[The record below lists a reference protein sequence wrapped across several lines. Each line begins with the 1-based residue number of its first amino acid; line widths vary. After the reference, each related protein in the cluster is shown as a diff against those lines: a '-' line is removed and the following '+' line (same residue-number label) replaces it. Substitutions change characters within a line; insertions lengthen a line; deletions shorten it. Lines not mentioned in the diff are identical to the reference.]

1 MLITRIRQ
9 GYFSLANKFVF
20 YGKGNGV
27 KVFIAISVAVFA
39 FSALFLK
46 VERCQKDSGG
56 DYSHLWFVSGLVLN
70 VDSSGDFT
78 MSVESEDP
86 YNDGS
91 DRLTILVD
99 SEHTR
104 YVSDSPVSEMCIRD
118 RRKDRYCWLCTLSC
132 NGAMC
137 IICEV

>member
-1 MLITRIRQ
+1 M
-9 GYFSLANKFVF
+9 ANKFGF
-20 YGKGNGV
+20 HGKGGGV

-46 VERCQKDSGG
+46 VERCQKDS
-56 DYSHLWFVSGLVLN
+56 HLWFVSGSVLN

-104 YVSDSPVSEMCIRD
+104 YVSDSPVSVGSKVKVGYFLDSRKRNTIRCSSVD
-118 RRKDRYCWLCTLSC
+118 VL
-132 NGAMC
+132 
-137 IICEV
+137 E

>member
-1 MLITRIRQ
+1 MAR
-9 GYFSLANKFVF
+9 G
-20 YGKGNGV
+20 GGV

-56 DYSHLWFVSGLVLN
+56 DYSHLWFVSGSVLN
-70 VDSSGDFT
+70 VGSSGDFT

-104 YVSDSPVSEMCIRD
+104 YVSDSPVSVGSKVKVGYFLDSRKRNTIRCSSVD
-118 RRKDRYCWLCTLSC
+118 VL
-132 NGAMC
+132 
-137 IICEV
+137 E

>member
-9 GYFSLANKFVF
+9 GYFSLANKFGF
-20 YGKGNGV
+20 HGKVGGV

-56 DYSHLWFVSGLVLN
+56 DYSHLWFVSGSVLN

-91 DRLTILVD
+91 DRLTEYL
-99 SEHTR
+99 
-104 YVSDSPVSEMCIRD
+104 
-118 RRKDRYCWLCTLSC
+118 L
-132 NGAMC
+132 A
-137 IICEV
+137 

>member
-20 YGKGNGV
+20 HGKGSGV

-56 DYSHLWFVSGLVLN
+56 DYSHLWFVSLIV
-70 VDSSGDFT
+70 
-78 MSVESEDP
+78 
-86 YNDGS
+86 
-91 DRLTILVD
+91 
-99 SEHTR
+99 
-104 YVSDSPVSEMCIRD
+104 
-118 RRKDRYCWLCTLSC
+118 
-132 NGAMC
+132 
-137 IICEV
+137 

>member
-9 GYFSLANKFVF
+9 GYFSLANKFGF
-20 YGKGNGV
+20 HGKGGGV

-56 DYSHLWFVSGLVLN
+56 DYSHLRFVSGSVLN

-78 MSVESEDP
+78 MSVESED
-86 YNDGS
+86 NDGS

-104 YVSDSPVSEMCIRD
+104 YVSDSPVSVGSKVKVGYFLDSRKRNTIRCSSVD
-118 RRKDRYCWLCTLSC
+118 VL
-132 NGAMC
+132 
-137 IICEV
+137 E

>member
-9 GYFSLANKFVF
+9 GYFSLANKFGF
-20 YGKGNGV
+20 HGKGSGV
-27 KVFIAISVAVFA
+27 KVFTAISVAVFA

-56 DYSHLWFVSGLVLN
+56 DYSHLWFVSGSVLN

-104 YVSDSPVSEMCIRD
+104 YVSDSPVSVGSKVKVGYFLDSRKKNTIRCSSVD
-118 RRKDRYCWLCTLSC
+118 VL
-132 NGAMC
+132 
-137 IICEV
+137 E

>member
-20 YGKGNGV
+20 HGKGSGV

-78 MSVESEDP
+78 
-86 YNDGS
+86 

-104 YVSDSPVSEMCIRD
+104 YVSDSPVSVGSKVKVGYFLDSRKKNTIRCSSVD
-118 RRKDRYCWLCTLSC
+118 VL
-132 NGAMC
+132 
-137 IICEV
+137 E